1 MSPDGGKS
9 PQDQIP
15 QVYYSRKP
23 SRRDGGEQDVTSSS
37 IDWLRLKIGGSGRIN
52 TLGAWTESWK
62 QKERE
67 ACDYCREGEGGR
79 GLILL
84 SFIVFVCRRVQN
96 YVKWGLNPQ
105 VQMY

>member
-1 MSPDGGKS
+1 MGADGSILSEPG
-9 PQDQIP
+9 QRAG
-15 QVYYSRKP
+15 SRK
-23 SRRDGGEQDVTSSS
+23 R
-37 IDWLRLKIGGSGRIN
+37 
-52 TLGAWTESWK
+52 
-62 QKERE
+62 ERPVITAE
-67 ACDYCREGEGGR
+67 REGEGGR